1 MDKEIPVTVIGG
13 YLGAGKTTLLN
24 GLLTG
29 RHGKRLAVLVNDFG
43 SVNIDASL
51 IETNDGDTISLSNG
65 CVCCSIA
72 DDLGQALSDIAAW
85 QEPPDQVFIEA
96 SGVADPEKI
105 ARYGQGWP
113 GFELALVLT
122 LIDAETIRSRAQD
135 KFVGGLVVRQ
145 MQAADIIVI
154 NKIDL
159 VQEKEREALDR
170 WMETKTGGQK
180 MITAIHAHVPQEL
193 LLSHDFDSVMQGQGG
208 KHVRQI
214 SLMEPDHS
222 HQFATSVFKANQMM
236 SGEKLGAVL
245 DSLPASVIRAKG
257 FVTLA
262 EAPQKRHI
270 LQMVGRRWT
279 LMPEK
284 QAPCQ
289 PSDTII
295 TLIGLRNEFDAAAL
309 HKEFERTL
317 VPELG
322 RVS

>member
-1 MDKEIPVTVIGG
+1 MDSKIPVTVIGG

-29 RHGKRLAVLVNDFG
+29 GHGKRLAVLVNDFG

-105 ARYGQGWP
+105 ARYGRGWP

-145 MQAADIIVI
+145 MQAADIIVL

-159 VQEKEREALDR
+159 VQEKVREALDR
-170 WMETKTGGQK
+170 WIEMRTDGQK
-180 MITAIHAHVPQEL
+180 VIAANHAHVPPDL
-193 LLSHDFDSVMQGQGG
+193 LLSHDPASIVQGAENMRE
-208 KHVRQI
+208 V
-214 SLMEPDHS
+214 SLMDPDHS
-222 HQFATSVFKANQMM
+222 HQFATSVFKTEHLI
-236 SGEKLGAVL
+236 SGERLGAVL

-284 QAPCQ
+284 ETSTQL
-289 PSDTII
+289 SGTVI
-295 TLIGLRNEFDAAAL
+295 TLIGLRNEFDANAL
-309 HKEFERTL
+309 QKEFERTFAA
-317 VPELG
+317 ELD